1 MMGQEI
7 ELKFLLPQ
15 EWKEVSFY
23 ENENL
28 AEKQLQPWQKDHLQ
42 ASYYDTSDWIL
53 KQHHLT
59 YRIRRESGQWVA
71 TVKGGGSSHGGLHQ
85 RKEWNET
92 ISEPVVKLDWFKG
105 CEAGPLLRQA
115 LQSKQLEFQFKTDFK
130 RFYALF
136 QWGQSQIEVAVD
148 QGEIVVQHKKSPIRE
163 LELELKT
170 GATSDLLAFG
180 ACLARIWPLR
190 LEKRSKYHR
199 ALLLAGVATDYQD
212 KPMQD
217 EVLESLFQLLEA
229 NSPQNFQSNYE
240 LLSHNF
246 LEKMAQSSVRSAGA
260 NILKQLQE
268 IYLNPSVA
276 REDLAVQTTHFLLQL
291 WSLYE
296 KAREQ

>member
-1 MMGQEI
+1 MGQEI

-15 EWKEVSFY
+15 EWQEASFY
-23 ENENL
+23 ENEVL
-28 AEKQLQPWQKDHLQ
+28 TEKQLQPWQKDHLQ
-42 ASYYDTSDWIL
+42 ASYYDSSDWIL

-85 RKEWNET
+85 RKEWNEI
-92 ISEPVVKLDWFKG
+92 ISEPVVKLEWFNG
-105 CEAGPLLRQA
+105 CEAGHLLREA
-115 LQSKQLEFQFKTDFK
+115 LQSKLLEFQFKTDFT
-130 RFYALF
+130 RSYALF

-170 GATSDLLAFG
+170 GTTSDLLAFG
-180 ACLARIWPLR
+180 ACLSRIYPLR

-199 ALLLAGVATDYQD
+199 ALILAGVATDYQD
-212 KPMQD
+212 KPLQD
-217 EVLESLFQLLEA
+217 IVLNCLFQLLEA
-229 NSPQNFQSNYE
+229 KSPQNFQANFE
-240 LLSHNF
+240 LLSQNF
-246 LEKMAQSSVRSAGA
+246 LEQTAQSSVSLAGT

-268 IYLNPSVA
+268 IYLDLSVA
-276 REDLAVQTTHFLLQL
+276 REALAFQTTPLLLEL